1 MPVRRIPGL
10 PEAWPLLLYG
20 RYEIREILTAA
31 GGSSPPQQA
40 DDDVLLARAAEAGE
54 IVVSADTDF
63 GALLAL
69 RRERSRP

>member
-31 GGSSPPQQA
+31 GG
-40 DDDVLLARAAEAGE
+40 
-54 IVVSADTDF
+54 
-63 GALLAL
+63 
-69 RRERSRP
+69 